1 MNINEVYKI
10 VSYLVDKYQGT
21 YLSPDDFNMV
31 VNMAQN
37 QYLSFLTDDTG
48 SPNRNPKNPVG
59 MSTSAIIADTLSGF
73 LTESTVAVSSQ
84 LAAKPA
90 DMYKTVAIRTND
102 DNYAMRFVSS
112 DKVAS
117 FIDNAIDPPSATEPV
132 YYEIGSNYKIYPSSV
147 SSIKVS
153 YIKNP
158 QTLKWAYTG
167 ALIYDA
173 ANSVPAN
180 NAALEWGD
188 TDVYEIIYR
197 TVGIIGINLKDGD
210 LMRVAQVVKND
221 GL

>member
-1 MNINEVYKI
+1 MNINEVYKL

-48 SPNRNPKNPVG
+48 APNRNPKNPVG
-59 MSTSAIIADTLSGF
+59 MSVSAIVADTLSGF
-73 LTESTVAVSSQ
+73 LTESTVAVASQ
-84 LAAKPA
+84 LGAKPA
-90 DMYKTVAIRTND
+90 DLYKTVAIRTTD
-102 DNYAMRFVSS
+102 DDYSVRFVAS
-112 DKVAS
+112 DRVAS
-117 FIDNAIDPPSATEPV
+117 YIGNAIDAPTTTEPI
-132 YYEIGSNYKIYPSSV
+132 YYELGSNYKVYPNTV
-147 SSIKVS
+147 TSIKVS
-153 YIKNP
+153 YIRNP

-167 ALIYDA
+167 SLVYDA

-197 TVGIIGINLKDGD
+197 AVGIIGIKLKDGD
-210 LMRVAQVVKND
+210 LMRASQLVKND

>member
-21 YLSPDDFNMV
+21 YLAPDDFNMV

-37 QYLSFLTDDTG
+37 QYLSYLTDDTG
-48 SPNRNPKNPVG
+48 YPNRNPKNPVG

-73 LTESTVAVSSQ
+73 LTESTVAVASQ

-90 DMYKTVAIRTND
+90 DMYKTVAIRTTD

-132 YYEIGSNYKIYPSSV
+132 YYEIGSNYKLYPSSV
-147 SSIKVS
+147 ASIKIS

-173 ANSVPAN
+173 VNSIPAN
-180 NAALEWGD
+180 NAAIEWGD

-197 TVGIIGINLKDGD
+197 TIGIIGINLKDGD